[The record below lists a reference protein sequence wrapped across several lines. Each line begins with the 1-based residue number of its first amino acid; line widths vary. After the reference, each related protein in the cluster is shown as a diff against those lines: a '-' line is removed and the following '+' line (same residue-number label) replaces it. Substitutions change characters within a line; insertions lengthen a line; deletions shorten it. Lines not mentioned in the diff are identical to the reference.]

1 MFGFVSKLR
10 TEVTSA
16 VTSLHERLVNLEVR
30 VEALFKAREA
40 DVATKVDTVA
50 DKVEAVVPQAA
61 VVDAVVDPIV
71 ETK

>member
-16 VTSLHERLVNLEVR
+16 ITSLHERLVNLEVR

-50 DKVEAVVPQAA
+50 DQVEVVVPQAA
-61 VVDAVVDPIV
+61 VVDTVVDQIE